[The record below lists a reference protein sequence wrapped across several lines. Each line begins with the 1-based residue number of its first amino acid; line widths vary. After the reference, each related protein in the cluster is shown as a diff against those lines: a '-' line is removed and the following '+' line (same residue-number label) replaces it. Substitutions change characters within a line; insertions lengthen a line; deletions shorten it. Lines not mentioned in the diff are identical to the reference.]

1 MMILKKTQ
9 KKEIFLIVGLGNPG
23 KEFKNTPHN
32 LGFEV
37 LDIIKKK
44 YGFFKLKASEKKF
57 QGEIF
62 EKNNRE
68 NKILLLKPQTFMNN
82 SGIAV
87 KKVVDFFKIK
97 TQNILLV
104 YDDLNID
111 FGKIKFKKGGRSGGH
126 KGVESIIDSLKT
138 NELARIKIGT
148 GPISDQLKKEFVLK
162 KFDEENQKI
171 INKVKEEAVDKIKT
185 IIKF

>member
-44 YGFFKLKASEKKF
+44 HNFSKSKISEKKF

-62 EKNNRE
+62 EKNNGE
-68 NKILLLKPQTFMNN
+68 KKILLLKPQTFMNN

-97 TQNILLV
+97 IQNILLV

-126 KGVESIIDSLKT
+126 KGVESIINHLNTDKI
-138 NELARIKIGT
+138 ARIKIGT
-148 GPISDQLKKEFVLK
+148 GPISGQSKKEFVLK
-162 KFDEENQKI
+162 KFDEENQKTINKTKKDAVERIEKI
-171 INKVKEEAVDKIKT
+171 IN
-185 IIKF
+185 F